1 MKRKI
6 STAFAAVT
14 AACLLCSCAQTT
26 AEGATTDVTTTTA
39 TTQVTSLDPTELFSD
54 RDTEAT
60 YDESQAVSITLS
72 TTKATST
79 DSSKVTISGSTVT
92 IKDEGVYVLSGK
104 LTSGQII
111 IDAEDTDKVQLVLKG
126 VTINCDTSAAIYVRQ
141 ADKVFVTLAK
151 GTTNTLS
158 NKKEFVAIDDNNI
171 DGVIYAKDDLTING
185 SGTLTINA
193 AYGSGV
199 VGKDDLTITG
209 GTYKITAAEHGFDGK
224 DSIAIADGTFQVTA
238 GKDGFHSENSDDAT
252 KGFVYIGK
260 GSYTITSQ
268 GDAIDSAAITQ
279 IDDGTFQIKT
289 GGGNTATLTDESAS
303 AKGIVAGGNLL
314 LTKGTFTMDCADDA
328 FHSNLNLTVKNGTYT
343 IATGDD
349 GFHADSATII
359 EDGTIKITTCYEG
372 IEGETVLVSAGNV
385 NIVASD
391 DGINA
396 AENGEDSADEAMEG
410 QQNATANGEMP
421 EFDPTATPPEKPA
434 ADTTTSATT
443 STTAGTT
450 TGTPPTGTPPT
461 GTPPTGTD
469 GEMTG
474 GHMGGGSMAVNE
486 NCNITIAGGK
496 ITLDTKGDSI
506 DSNGNI
512 NITGGEIYI
521 SGAESGADSPL
532 DSNGSVIVTG
542 GVLVAGGS
550 SGMFTG
556 LSADTTQGW
565 AQFNLTAS
573 QTGTVTVKSGSTTIL
588 SYTPTKE
595 YPTVLIS
602 SPLLKS
608 GSTYTITM
616 GTETQTFTM
625 DGLSYTSGTAT
636 NSFGNRGQMNGTKPD
651 RTMDQNGTQ
660 TTTTKS

>member
-1 MKRKI
+1 MKYRVR
-6 STAFAAVT
+6 TAFAAVT
-14 AACLLCSCAQTT
+14 VACLLCSCAQTT
-26 AEGATTDVTTTTA
+26 AEGATTTTATTTAATTTA
-39 TTQVTSLDPTELFSD
+39 TTQVTSLDPAELFSD

-60 YDESQAVSITLS
+60 YEESEAVSITLS
-72 TTKATST
+72 STKATTS
-79 DSSKVTISGSTVT
+79 DSSKVAISGSTVT

-260 GSYTITSQ
+260 GTYTITSQ
-268 GDAIDSAAITQ
+268 GDAFDSASITQ

-289 GGGNTATLTDESAS
+289 GGGNTATLTEESAS

-314 LTKGTFTMDCADDA
+314 LKKGTFTMDCADDA
-328 FHSNLNLTVKNGTYT
+328 FHSNSNLTVKNGTYT

-349 GFHADSATII
+349 GFHADSAAII

-372 IEGETVLVSAGNV
+372 IEGETVLISAGNV

-391 DGINA
+391 DGLNA
-396 AENGEDSADEAMEG
+396 AESGEDAVDEAMEG
-410 QQNATANGEMP
+410 QQNAMANGEMP
-421 EFDPTATPPEKPA
+421 EFDSTDTPPEKPA
-434 ADTTTSATT
+434 GDATTSATP
-443 STTAGTT
+443 STT
-450 TGTPPTGTPPT
+450 TGTPPT

-474 GHMGGGSMAVNE
+474 GHMGGGMGGGMAVNE

-496 ITLDTKGDSI
+496 VTLDTKGDSI

-512 NITGGEIYI
+512 NITGGELYI

-532 DSNGSVIVTG
+532 DSNGSVTVTG
-542 GVLVAGGS
+542 GVIVAGGS

-556 LSADTTQGW
+556 LSEDTTQGW

-588 SYTPTKE
+588 SYTPTKA

-651 RTMDQNGTQ
+651 RTMGQNGTQ
-660 TTTTKS
+660 TTKS